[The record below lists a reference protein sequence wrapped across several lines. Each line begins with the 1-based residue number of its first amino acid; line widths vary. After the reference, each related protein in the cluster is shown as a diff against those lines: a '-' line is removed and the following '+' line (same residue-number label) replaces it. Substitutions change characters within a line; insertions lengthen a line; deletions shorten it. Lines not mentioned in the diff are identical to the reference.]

1 MFVIRSLIEKEIL
14 RLRLNFIE
22 IEIYVRLGW
31 LVKFVTSSYIL
42 SLSCLNKNI
51 FIVENPIN
59 IFYLIEFLL
68 KLSRNIVRDF
78 SPGRMNSD
86 KSIYVNIYL
95 IRVVTFRQD

>member
-31 LVKFVTSSYIL
+31 LVKFVTPSHIL

-51 FIVENPIN
+51 
-59 IFYLIEFLL
+59 Y
-68 KLSRNIVRDF
+68 R
-78 SPGRMNSD
+78 
-86 KSIYVNIYL
+86 
-95 IRVVTFRQD
+95 

>member
-1 MFVIRSLIEKEIL
+1 MFVIRSLIEGIL
-14 RLRLNFIE
+14 RLRLNFTE
-22 IEIYVRLGW
+22 IEIYVCLVW
-31 LVKFVTSSYIL
+31 LVKFVTLSYIL

-68 KLSRNIVRDF
+68 KLSRNIVCDF
-78 SPGRMNSD
+78 SAGRMNSD